1 MNQLAAL
8 LLLGVLGNA
17 SLGGGDAAVPAQAQ
31 NQAQSTVQAPST
43 EVPDPPPVVQPAI
56 VPPDGP
62 PAGSLSLSQIIAQI
76 ESRPDCAFIRD
87 IDWVEGRYE
96 VEYRTRDGRDRVLK
110 IDPRTGRPIYGK
122 PGEGQLPMPRWPQQS
137 VL

>member
-17 SLGGGDAAVPAQAQ
+17 SLGGGDIAIPAQAQ
-31 NQAQSTVQAPST
+31 TTQAQTTQAQNTVQAPST

-56 VPPDGP
+56 VPPGGP

-110 IDPRTGRPIYGK
+110 IDPRTGR
-122 PGEGQLPMPRWPQQS
+122 
-137 VL
+137 